1 MVNSFMAYL
10 VSSRAFLPA
19 QKAKTGCSKKS
30 KTRRLSGRN
39 LQKIQ
44 IRSGKIFESIASIKK
59 HGTVFRDHRV
69 IEGGMIS
76 QDCKAI
82 HRLKQVGCHLNGFEG
97 LTSDDYWQNYRIAAV
112 D

>member
-30 KTRRLSGRN
+30 KTRRLSGGN

-59 HGTVFRDHRV
+59 HRTVFRDYRV
-69 IEGGMIS
+69 IEGGMVS
-76 QDCKAI
+76 QDCNAI
-82 HRLKQVGCHLNGFEG
+82 HRVKQVGCQAHGFDS
-97 LTSDDYWQNYRIAAV
+97 LTLADN
-112 D
+112 